1 MSVTIQEPVFNEEVI
16 EDNEEQDSHFN
27 TEFLPKQQ
35 STSKLF
41 DNEIPEFPK
50 VKLRTGKHFLNLKI
64 MNAVVQSQAKYK
76 LSENDSIGF
85 CVDFANIQIYKIGL
99 MVTSATKIFFA
110 IK

>member
-1 MSVTIQEPVFNEEVI
+1 MSVTIQEPVFNEEFTQ
-16 EDNEEQDSHFN
+16 DNEEQDSHFN

-64 MNAVVQSQAKYK
+64 MNTVVQSQAKYK

-85 CVDFANIQIYKIGL
+85 VLTLQ
-99 MVTSATKIFFA
+99 TSKF
-110 IK
+110 IKLV